1 MTIGYEIDTPIFVN
15 KTFSITC
22 IHLIAVTS
30 KNVLVTH
37 KGNAKHVECGKEMK
51 QIGQETYQCSSGHI
65 RILHGNNNGD

>member
-1 MTIGYEIDTPIFVN
+1 MYVNNTI
-15 KTFSITC
+15 SITC

-51 QIGQETYQCSSGHI
+51 QIDEERYQCSSGHT
-65 RILHGNNNGD
+65 RFVQGNNSGD